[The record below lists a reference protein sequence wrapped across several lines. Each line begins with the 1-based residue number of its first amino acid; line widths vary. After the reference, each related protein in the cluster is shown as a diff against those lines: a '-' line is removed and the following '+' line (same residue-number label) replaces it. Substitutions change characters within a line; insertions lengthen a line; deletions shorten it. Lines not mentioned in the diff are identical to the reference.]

1 MKIRVKEE
9 FKKRFGGDAEI
20 FVSPGRVNLIG
31 EHTDYNLGF
40 VLPGA
45 IDKAIYLAIKPNGA
59 INSRIYSIDYDTEIS
74 LDLDGENPEHH
85 WAKYIF
91 GVVQEMRKR
100 GADVDGFDCVFGG
113 DVPLGAGLSSSAALE
128 SVFGF
133 ALNEIFGC
141 GFSRAD
147 LAKIGQMTEHNYVG
161 VRCGIMDQFASLF
174 GRKGQVIKLDCR
186 SLEFE
191 MVPFHPEGK
200 RLVLIDSMVKHSLA
214 SSEYNVRRE
223 QCETGV
229 AVIANHVEGISSL
242 RDVTIDMLNRYKDEM
257 PEVAYR
263 RCAFVINENQ
273 RLTDGCE
280 ALKNDDYITFGKK
293 MYGSHDGLSNEYE
306 VSCKELDFIVDIAR
320 THPGVLGARMMG
332 GGFGGCVISLV
343 NTDAYTGYINDVQAK
358 FKAEYGVKPRI
369 IDVVISDGA
378 RKIE

>member
-1 MKIRVKEE
+1 MIDRIKEE

-20 FVSPGRVNLIG
+20 FVAPGRVNLIG

-45 IDKAIYLAIKPNGA
+45 IDKAIYLGIKPNGA
-59 INSRIYSIDYDTEIS
+59 MNARIYSIDYDTEMS
-74 LDLDGENPEHH
+74 LDLDGDNPERQ

-100 GADVDGFDCVFGG
+100 GAVVEGFDCVFGG

-133 ALNEIFGC
+133 ALNEIYGC

-147 LAKIGQMTEHNYVG
+147 LARIGQMTEHNYVG

-174 GRKGQVIKLDCR
+174 GKDGQVIKLDCR

-191 MVPFHPEGK
+191 MVPFAPVGM
-200 RLVLIDSMVKHSLA
+200 RLVLIDTTVKHSLA

-223 QCETGV
+223 QCEEGV
-229 AVIANHVEGISSL
+229 NIVAGHVPGVTSL
-242 RDVTIDMLNRYKDEM
+242 RDITIDMLDRFKGEM
-257 PEVAYR
+257 SDVVYR

-273 RLTDGCE
+273 RLLDGCE
-280 ALKNDDYITFGKK
+280 ALRMNDYEVFGHK
-293 MYGSHDGLSNEYE
+293 MYGSHDGLSNEYQ
-306 VSCKELDFIVDIAR
+306 VSCRELDFIVGVAR
-320 THPGVLGARMMG
+320 KHTGVLGARMMG

-343 NTDAYTGYINDVQAK
+343 NDDAYAGYINDVQSK
-358 FKAEYGVKPRI
+358 FKAEFGVSPRV
-369 IDVVISDGA
+369 IDVVIGDGA
-378 RKIE
+378 RQIQ

>member
-1 MKIRVKEE
+1 MDIRVKEE
-9 FKKRFGGDAEI
+9 FRKRFGGEAEI
-20 FVSPGRVNLIG
+20 YASPGRVNLIG

-59 INSRIYSIDYDTEIS
+59 TNCRVYSVDYDTEIS
-74 LDLDGENPEHH
+74 LDLDGENPEQH
-85 WAKYIF
+85 WAKYIY

-100 GADVDGFDCVFGG
+100 GATVEGFDCVFGG

-133 ALNEIFGC
+133 ALNEIYGC

-147 LAKIGQMTEHNYVG
+147 LARIGQMTEHNYVG

-174 GRKGQVIKLDCR
+174 GKKGEVIKLDCR

-191 MVPFHPEGK
+191 MVPFNPEGK

-223 QCETGV
+223 QCEQGV
-229 AVIANHVEGISSL
+229 AIVSKHLDGICSL
-242 RDVTIDMLNRYKDEM
+242 RDISIEMLDQYKDEM
-257 PEVAYR
+257 PEIVYR
-263 RCAFVINENQ
+263 RCAYVINENQ
-273 RLTDGCE
+273 RLLDGCE
-280 ALKNDDYITFGKK
+280 ALKKGDYKTFGQK
-293 MYGSHDGLSNEYE
+293 MYGSHEGLSKEYE
-306 VSCKELDFIVDIAR
+306 VSCKELDFIVAIAR
-320 THPGVLGARMMG
+320 KHPGVLGARMMG

-343 NTDAYTGYINDVQAK
+343 DDGEYTAYINDVQEK
-358 FKAEYGVKPRI
+358 FKAEFNVTPRVI
-369 IDVVISDGA
+369 EVVISDGA
-378 RKIE
+378 RRVE